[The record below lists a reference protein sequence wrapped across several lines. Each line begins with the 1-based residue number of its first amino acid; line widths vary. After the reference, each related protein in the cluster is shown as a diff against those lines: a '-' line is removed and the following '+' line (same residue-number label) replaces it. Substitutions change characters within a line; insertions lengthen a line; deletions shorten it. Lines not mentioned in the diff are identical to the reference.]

1 MTLGVQV
8 VLALCLTAPAC
19 AGATREGASKSPD
32 LDRCIRVLVSSAPKG
47 TETEPLAWER
57 STFARAGEKIQRSWR
72 DGGSTTLDGSIT
84 VEFGIDPRGAV
95 ADTRVMR
102 SSGQEELDFRAQ
114 RAVLAAAPFA
124 RPTSRWTICEKCV
137 WTLRATLD
145 RCSR

>member
-8 VLALCLTAPAC
+8 VLALGLTAPAC

-102 SSGQEELDFRAQ
+102 SSGQEYEQTRYGL
-114 RAVLAAAPFA
+114 AAPFA